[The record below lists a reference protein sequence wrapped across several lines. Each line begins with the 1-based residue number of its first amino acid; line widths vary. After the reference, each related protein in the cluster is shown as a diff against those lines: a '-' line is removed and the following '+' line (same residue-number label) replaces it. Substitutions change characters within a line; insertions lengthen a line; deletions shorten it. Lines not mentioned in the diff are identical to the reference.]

1 MRHVLKELLDE
12 HLGMQIAPMIDCVF
26 LLLIYFLVT
35 SSLRPEEA
43 DLGITLPG
51 VLSQATTLEMPDE
64 QIVEID
70 AAGRIVLNN
79 TVYGV
84 EAGNEMPE
92 LVATLVRYRKAA
104 AAARTKALITIQAD
118 DESLH
123 QRAVDVMNAC
133 AAAGIKHVSFGV
145 GGAS

>member
-1 MRHVLKELLDE
+1 MRSALKELLDE
-12 HLGMQIAPMIDCVF
+12 HLGLQIAPMIDCVF

-51 VLSQATTLEMPDE
+51 VLSQATVLEMPDE

-70 AAGRIVLNN
+70 ATGRIVLNN

-84 EAGNEMPE
+84 EAGNELPD

-145 GGAS
+145 GGAP